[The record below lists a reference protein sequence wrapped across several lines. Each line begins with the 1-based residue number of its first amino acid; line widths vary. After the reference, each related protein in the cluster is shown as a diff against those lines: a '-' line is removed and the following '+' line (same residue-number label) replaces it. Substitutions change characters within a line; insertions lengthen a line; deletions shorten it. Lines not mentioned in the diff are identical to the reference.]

1 MHSKQ
6 KQKLYFVVCDS
17 IGRTLEELSSVKEYF
32 YCTFDREL
40 EDLLSV
46 NVQLW
51 YKCDMPRII

>member
-46 NVQLW
+46 NVQL
-51 YKCDMPRII
+51 